1 MSINERILAQIQEF
15 KGNDYD
21 QRSALGMTRSWL
33 DNGYLDTWSPERHK
47 DMTENKGRD
56 QLAKDLVAICEEL
69 KAKRPDVLVALRE
82 ARAWV
87 NAPFFDPTMNGAQ
100 SRKTTMK
107 PGAAKK
113 MREKEEK

>member
-1 MSINERILAQIQEF
+1 MSEFSEQIVAEIELAGIN
-15 KGNDYD
+15 NYD
-21 QRSALGMTRSWL
+21 QRSALGLMR
-33 DNGYLDTWSPERHK
+33 TWVDKRQPHQRVDYGSVGARPTK
-47 DMTENKGRD
+47 RD
-56 QLAKDLVAICEEL
+56 DLVDKLIVLFEE
-69 KAKRPDVLVALRE
+69 AALTADEYVEALAE

-113 MREKEEK
+113 MKEKEEK